1 MSDKKYN
8 GWTNYETW
16 RVNLEIFDGLEL
28 SDVTYQ
34 PNHAEVDTYKVSE
47 ACKEYAEE
55 VVLHGS
61 SGLVNDYA
69 QAFLNEVNYYEIAEH
84 MVQAYNEE
92 NEDEEEVEND
102 D

>member
-1 MSDKKYN
+1 MSDTKYN

-34 PNHAEVDTYKVSE
+34 PNHAEVDTFKVSE
-47 ACKEYAEE
+47 GCREYAEE
-55 VVLHGS
+55 VVLSGS
-61 SGLVNDYA
+61 SGLVADYA
-69 QAFLNEVNYYEIAEH
+69 SAFLNEVNYYEIAEH
-84 MVQAYNEE
+84 MVQAYMEE
-92 NEDEEEVEND
+92 NEDEEEESD